1 MKKGLL
7 LIILQLAIPAIIL
20 YSGIAYAAGRVPLG
34 MISIEAPQGWDLSA
48 EEKRIIG
55 KPAAAGNASS
65 RDWYALDSELFVM
78 LGPEP
83 DSGRELSVTLKK
95 FMEDTFVGYAEI
107 ELKRIKLKLPSGI
120 ENLGYSGGIRN
131 RSSGDIMYA
140 AVMVLRFK
148 GSHYFFVYNIN
159 KEEPYKKFSSGP
171 FIFIMNSI
179 RTTDGSEKNNED
191 W

>member
-1 MKKGLL
+1 MKKSLQ
-7 LIILQLAIPAIIL
+7 LIFLQLAVTAVIIH
-20 YSGIAYAAGRVPLG
+20 GGNAFATGRVSLG
-34 MISIEAPQGWDLSA
+34 MLSIESPQGWDLSA

-55 KPAAAGNASS
+55 RPAAAGNASS
-65 RDWYALDSELFVM
+65 REWYALDSELFVM

-83 DSGRELSVTLKK
+83 DSGRELSAILKK
-95 FMEDTFVGYAEI
+95 FMEETFVGYAEI

-140 AVMVLRFK
+140 VVMVLRFK

-159 KEEPYKKFSSGP
+159 KEETYKKFSSGP
-171 FIFIMNSI
+171 FIFIMNDI
-179 RTTDGSEKNNED
+179 KTTDGSDKNNED